1 MTVGRQPAAT
11 MEIDGE
17 IYFLAKSDQGAPI
30 YRPRQYPTQ
39 EGDPTIP
46 GRFRYNDWSHGMGDS
61 RGLFRGAV
69 EYGLGFL
76 GMPGRILPPP
86 KINTI
91 SAGHDTA
98 VTAFAVVTAPA
109 NRVISFGGRYAKE
122 IDPSAHTVSTTNDF
136 GAGASVLDACLFV
149 DHVAI
154 ALGDSTAFQKRN
166 ASGAYAA
173 NTLTGNLAYARAFG
187 LSKTEDGV
195 TGLVRGRG
203 YRWSKCSAADF
214 YGTDGNWSDEYDIGD
229 PSANITQVGA
239 YAGADYVL
247 KEDGVYTFFAKSS
260 AANNVLPA
268 LASFQSSENKRWF
281 TKDNRL
287 FICSYAG
294 LYRMFHNGP
303 ARTVGMEEAEFNE
316 GTLLDA
322 YPTAGAS
329 FGKWSWTAYYIA
341 STNTTYI
348 VMGREA
354 RDGDATFGSPNTSIC
369 VIDSFTGKC
378 NAMVI
383 PSKVTS
389 TPELWYGRETSVAY
403 IKLTRD
409 GRPSEYDTSATTRVL
424 MSPTDFGSPMTVKYF
439 KGIEGIFRNL
449 AAGRAVTLKAKM
461 DDGSENTVGSSIT
474 SATLRRAST
483 YWTLGANDT
492 GRTIQLIAEM
502 SNDSASS
509 PPEIRE
515 LFIEYEERPE
525 MVGGFEAVLLFR
537 DSEATDNVRTRMT
550 AIEQRQAIEAIL
562 DGSPVTIV
570 DPEGTSFT
578 GAVFSVEGET
588 NYQYDGNLPQQSLRI
603 GVRALS
609 YAD

>member
-1 MTVGRQPAAT
+1 M
-11 MEIDGE
+11 
-17 IYFLAKSDQGAPI
+17 
-30 YRPRQYPTQ
+30 
-39 EGDPTIP
+39 
-46 GRFRYNDWSHGMGDS
+46 
-61 RGLFRGAV
+61 
-69 EYGLGFL
+69 
-76 GMPGRILPPP
+76 
-86 KINTI
+86 
-91 SAGHDTA
+91 
-98 VTAFAVVTAPA
+98 
-109 NRVISFGGRYAKE
+109 
-122 IDPSAHTVSTTNDF
+122 
-136 GAGASVLDACLFV
+136 
-149 DHVAI
+149 
-154 ALGDSTAFQKRN
+154 
-166 ASGAYAA
+166 
-173 NTLTGNLAYARAFG
+173 
-187 LSKTEDGV
+187 
-195 TGLVRGRG
+195 
-203 YRWSKCSAADF
+203 
-214 YGTDGNWSDEYDIGD
+214 
-229 PSANITQVGA
+229 
-239 YAGADYVL
+239 
-247 KEDGVYTFFAKSS
+247 
-260 AANNVLPA
+260 
-268 LASFQSSENKRWF
+268 
-281 TKDNRL
+281 
-287 FICSYAG
+287 
-294 LYRMFHNGP
+294 
-303 ARTVGMEEAEFNE
+303 
-316 GTLLDA
+316 
-322 YPTAGAS
+322 
-329 FGKWSWTAYYIA
+329 
-341 STNTTYI
+341 
-348 VMGREA
+348 
-354 RDGDATFGSPNTSIC
+354 
-369 VIDSFTGKC
+369 
-378 NAMVI
+378 
-383 PSKVTS
+383 
-389 TPELWYGRETSVAY
+389 AY

-439 KGIEGIFRNL
+439 KGIEGTFRNL

>member
-11 MEIDGE
+11 MEIDGKL
-17 IYFLAKSDQGAPI
+17 YFLAKTDQGAPM

-39 EGDPTIP
+39 EGDPTVP
-46 GRFRYNDWSHGMGDS
+46 RRERYSDWSHGMGDS
-61 RGLFRGAV
+61 RGVFRGAV
-69 EYGLGFL
+69 EYGLAYL

-86 KINTI
+86 KVNTI
-91 SAGHDTA
+91 ATGHDTA

-136 GAGASVLDACLFV
+136 GAGVSVLDACLFI
-149 DHVAI
+149 DTVAI

-166 ASGAYAA
+166 SSGAYAA

-187 LSKTEDGV
+187 LSKTEDGI

-203 YRWSKCSAADF
+203 YRWSKCAAADF

-239 YAGADYVL
+239 YSGADYVL

-268 LASFQSSENKRWF
+268 LGDFQSSENKRWF
-281 TKDNRL
+281 VKDNRL

-294 LYRMFHNGP
+294 LYRLFHNGP
-303 ARTVGMEEAEFNE
+303 ARTVGFEEAELNE
-316 GTLLDA
+316 GTLSNV
-322 YPTAGAS
+322 YPTAGVA
-329 FGKWSWTAYYIA
+329 FGKWQWTAYYDA
-341 STNTTYI
+341 SANTTYI
-348 VMGREA
+348 IQEREA
-354 RDGDATFGSPNTSIC
+354 RDGDATFGSPSTSVC
-369 VIDSFTGKC
+369 VIDTFTGKC

-409 GRPSEYDTSATTRVL
+409 GRPAEYDTSVTTRVL
-424 MSPTDFGSPMTVKYF
+424 MAPTDFGSPMTVKYF
-439 KGIEGIFRNL
+439 KGVEGIFRNL
-449 AAGRAVTLKAKM
+449 AAAKAVTLSAKM
-461 DDGSENTVGSSIT
+461 DEGSENDIGSAIT
-474 SATLRRAST
+474 SATGRRAST
-483 YWTLGANDT
+483 YWTLGANDS
-492 GRTIQLIAEM
+492 GRSIQLIAEM
-502 SNDSASS
+502 TNNSTTA

-515 LFIEYEERPE
+515 LVVEYEERPV
-525 MVGGFEAVLLFR
+525 MVQGFEAVLLFR
-537 DSEATDNVRTRMT
+537 DQESASGVRNRLTP
-550 AIEQRQAIEAIL
+550 IEQRQALEAIL

-578 GAVFSVEGET
+578 GAIFALEGET
-588 NYQYDGNLPQQSLRI
+588 DYQYDGKLPQQSLRI